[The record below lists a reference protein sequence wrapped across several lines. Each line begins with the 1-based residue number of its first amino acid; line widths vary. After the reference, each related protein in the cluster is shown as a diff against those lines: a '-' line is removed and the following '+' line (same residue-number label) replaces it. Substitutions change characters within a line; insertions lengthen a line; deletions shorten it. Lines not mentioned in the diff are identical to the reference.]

1 MISSGTFHVVTTEL
15 VVGAFSVAGLSF
27 TLCLLLHLGVL
38 KQPSWS
44 PVFDH
49 VAHFTL
55 AFGLAA
61 TPFAILSGLSSA
73 PGEGLNSPILV
84 NKMLLSMTGFGF
96 ALGCLVAR
104 WRLGNKVWASKK
116 SVVLH
121 SLSGLAAVGSMLLT
135 ASAGGT
141 FTRGESLLDIFHLP
155 YEEVLLFPVQV
166 SVTGLLLGVAMLVLS
181 WKRMN
186 ASSSVH

>member
-1 MISSGTFHVVTTEL
+1 MISSETFHVVTTEL

-44 PVFDH
+44 PVVDH

-84 NKMLLSMTGFGF
+84 NKMFLSMTGFGF
-96 ALGCLVAR
+96 ALGCLIAR
-104 WRLGNKVWASKK
+104 WRLGDKVWSTTK

-121 SLSGLAAVGSMLLT
+121 SASGLAAVGSMLLT

-141 FTRGESLLDIFHLP
+141 FARGESLLDMFHLP
-155 YEEVLLFPVQV
+155 YEHVLLFPVMV
-166 SVTGLLLGVAMLVLS
+166 STIALLLGLTMLVLS

-186 ASSSVH
+186 ASSTVH

>member
-1 MISSGTFHVVTTEL
+1 MISPGTFHVVTTEL

-27 TLCLLLHLGVL
+27 TLCILTHLGIL
-38 KQPSWS
+38 KRPLWGTM
-44 PVFDH
+44 FDH
-49 VAHFTL
+49 IAHFTL

-84 NKMLLSMTGFGF
+84 NKMFLSMTGFGF
-96 ALGCLVAR
+96 ALGCLLSR
-104 WRLGNKVWASKK
+104 WRLGNKVWSSTK
-116 SVVLH
+116 SLLLH
-121 SLSGLAAVGSMLLT
+121 GFSGLAAVGSMLLT

-141 FTRGESLLDIFHLP
+141 FARGESLLDMFHLP
-155 YEEVLLFPVQV
+155 YEEVLLFPVLI
-166 SVTGLLLGVAMLVLS
+166 SAIGLLLGVTMLVLS

-186 ASSSVH
+186 PSSSVH